1 MQLDLRY
8 QTPREVC
15 AIWGP
20 VVLRIV
26 DGAQTE
32 QPDIDRV
39 HALLEELLAA
49 WPSVG
54 MLVIAHH
61 GNPTPNLASLRYSKQ
76 LMDRFGSRL
85 VIGITLLGLGFWAEA
100 ARASADL
107 FMRLARGSTVALES
121 SVEQAVRRM
130 ALELVGVDDEG
141 LWAACEQLELRLR
154 TRE

>member
-1 MQLDLRY
+1 MQLDVKY

-20 VVLRIV
+20 VVLRLV
-26 DGAQTE
+26 DGAPTE
-32 QPDIDRV
+32 QPDIDRIHV
-39 HALLEELLAA
+39 LLEELLAA

-61 GNPTPNLASLRYSKQ
+61 GNPTPSLATLRYSKQ
-76 LMDRFGSRL
+76 LMDRFEQRL
-85 VIGITLLGLGFWAEA
+85 VVGITLLGLGFWAEA

-107 FMRLARGSTVALES
+107 FIRLARGSTVALES

-130 ALELVGVDDEG
+130 ALELVGIDGDG
-141 LWAACEQLELRLR
+141 LRAACAELELRLR

>member
-1 MQLDLRY
+1 MQLDVHY
-8 QTPREVC
+8 QSPREVC
-15 AIWGP
+15 ATWGP

-26 DGAQTE
+26 DGAATE
-32 QPDIDRV
+32 QADIDRIHV
-39 HALLEELLAA
+39 LLEALLRS

-61 GNPTPNLASLRYSKQ
+61 GNPTPSLATLRYSKQ

-85 VIGITLLGLGFWAEA
+85 VVAITLLGLGFWAEA

-107 FMRLARGSTVALES
+107 FVRLARGSTVALES
-121 SVEQAVRRM
+121 TVEQAVRRM
-130 ALELVGVDDEG
+130 ALELVGLDAEG
-141 LWAACEQLELRLR
+141 LRAACAQAELRLR